1 MVSPTLVRN
10 YLRLGA
16 SAAFFLLLALQGC
29 ATYTPAPLVDA
40 MPRPPD
46 AATLRLRVNAIHH
59 PILKPIDFNIDDG
72 LSPDE
77 AAILAVIAS
86 PKLRASRDQR
96 KIVAAQLLQAGVL
109 PNPQLSYG
117 LDVPTAGATQG
128 TINGFNVG
136 LNWEITSL
144 ISYNAKLASAQAD
157 VVAVDLD
164 LAWQE
169 WQSAQAAKM
178 QVYHLYYFE
187 QELSLA
193 RHEVEDLRED
203 LDRIRRGTDLGLVTV
218 VDQSAAE
225 AALQRITATVLA
237 TEQQH
242 EDDRLALNQS
252 LGFPANEILQL
263 EKNIA
268 PPDLKTL
275 PSVTE
280 LANGL
285 EERRLD
291 LLALKSGYQ
300 SQEEKLRAAVLN
312 QFPKIAIGFSHASD
326 TTNVITTGFGIT
338 VDLPLFDRNQ
348 GAIALEDATRTK
360 LFDEYALRLFE
371 ARGEIAR
378 LVADL
383 TLLQRQI
390 DGAEKSI
397 PILENVVN
405 TYGEALL
412 HGNADILT
420 YYAARS
426 EWVAK
431 RLELLELKRQLADMN
446 VGLEI
451 AAGRYSVGKGA
462 VR

>member
-1 MVSPTLVRN
+1 MTNINNSC
-10 YLRLGA
+10 
-16 SAAFFLLLALQGC
+16 AAAVFFLLLALQSC

-40 MPRPPD
+40 MPRPSD
-46 AATLRLRVNAIHH
+46 AATLRLRANAIHH
-59 PILKPIDFNIDDG
+59 PILKAIEFDIDDG

-77 AAILAVIAS
+77 AAILAVIAN

-117 LDVPTAGATQG
+117 LDVPTAGMTQG
-128 TINGFNVG
+128 TVNGFNAG

-144 ISYNAKLASAQAD
+144 ISRNAKLASAKAD
-157 VVAVDLD
+157 VAAVDLD

-187 QELSLA
+187 QQLNIA
-193 RHEVEDLRED
+193 RGEVEDLRAD
-203 LDRIRRGTDLGLVTV
+203 LDRIRRGAELGLVTV
-218 VDQSAAE
+218 VDRSAAE

-237 TEQQH
+237 TEQQQ

-252 LGFPANEILQL
+252 LGFPADEILPL

-268 PPDLKTL
+268 PADLITL
-275 PSVTE
+275 PSVAE
-280 LANGL
+280 LTNGV

-300 SQEEKLRAAVLN
+300 SQEEKLRATVLS
-312 QFPKIAIGFSHASD
+312 QFPKIAIGFSHAGD
-326 TTNVITTGFGIT
+326 TSNVITTGFGIT

-348 GAIALEDATRTK
+348 GAIALEDATRAK

-383 TLLQRQI
+383 SLLKRQI
-390 DGAEKSI
+390 DGAEQSI

-405 TYGEALL
+405 AYREALL
-412 HGNADILT
+412 RGNADILT

-426 EWVAK
+426 EWVTK
-431 RLELLELKRQLADMN
+431 RLELVELKRQLADMN

-451 AAGRYSVGKGA
+451 AAGRYLATAGKGT
-462 VR
+462 